1 MKTEILNN
9 KYPQYTEFI
18 LEKYESRDRMS
29 SQYLSICT
37 MDPKLPKDALY
48 QNKEEKQDRKRHE
61 IWKQLI
67 QSRKE
72 TRKTRM
78 EAKEIPRMIGK

>member
-1 MKTEILNN
+1 
-9 KYPQYTEFI
+9 
-18 LEKYESRDRMS
+18 
-29 SQYLSICT
+29 
-37 MDPKLPKDALY
+37 MDPKLPEDALY

-67 QSRKE
+67 QSKKE

-78 EAKEIPRMIGK
+78 GAKEIPRMIGE